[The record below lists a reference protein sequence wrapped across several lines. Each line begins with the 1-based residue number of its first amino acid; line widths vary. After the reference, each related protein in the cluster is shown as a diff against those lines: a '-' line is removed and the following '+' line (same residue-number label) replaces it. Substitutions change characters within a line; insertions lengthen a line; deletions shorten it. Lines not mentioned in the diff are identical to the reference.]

1 MVTLETRSRRG
12 ARIDDRRRS
21 HTVTSLSDVQ
31 ETGCGTQSAI
41 GRNRT
46 DGAVV
51 RVASLVYG
59 SARET
64 SDRLTAYVQALYPV
78 LGDYLPE

>member
-1 MVTLETRSRRG
+1 MV
-12 ARIDDRRRS
+12 AYW
-21 HTVTSLSDVQ
+21 
-31 ETGCGTQSAI
+31 CAI

>member
-1 MVTLETRSRRG
+1 MLRLNRPHRRPLRRGRQPRSSLSTWLSRVRSRYHL
-12 ARIDDRRRS
+12 D
-21 HTVTSLSDVQ
+21 
-31 ETGCGTQSAI
+31 
-41 GRNRT
+41 RNRS

-51 RVASLVYG
+51 RVAGLVYG

-64 SDRLTAYVQALYPV
+64 SDRLTAYVQALYPA